1 MQPTGVRGA
10 LRVQTAGADGN
21 ADRRRS
27 SGIVSVVR
35 VLFGLYLIVVVLV
48 LFLIDRLEFNGI
60 GGDYLK
66 VAATLRAGDNLAFID
81 LVFLN
86 VQVGLAFRTQHHD
99 ASTIGIPLIYLVSSR
114 AKGQGARQG

>member
-35 VLFGLYLIVVVLV
+35 VLFGLYLV
-48 LFLIDRLEFNGI
+48 
-60 GGDYLK
+60 
-66 VAATLRAGDNLAFID
+66 
-81 LVFLN
+81 LVFLD

-114 AKGQGARQG
+114 AKGQGARQGFSCDAKIELTETSA